1 MKSIF
6 WFALG
11 TLNAVGLVL
20 NYFGI
25 GHGDT
30 TIMIL
35 QTFSMIMCLFFGFS
49 EVKE

>member
-11 TLNAVGLVL
+11 TLNAVGITL

-30 TIMIL
+30 AIMIL
-35 QTFSMIMCLFFGFS
+35 QAFLMIMCLFFGFS